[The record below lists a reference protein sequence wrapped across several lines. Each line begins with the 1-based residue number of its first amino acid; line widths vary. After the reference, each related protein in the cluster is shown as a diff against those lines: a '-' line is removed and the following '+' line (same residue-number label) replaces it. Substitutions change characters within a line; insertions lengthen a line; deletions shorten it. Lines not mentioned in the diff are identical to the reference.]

1 MTRAVRATSLLAFDP
16 PRPMPLT
23 RTPPPRF
30 SVENFVID
38 PARMYF
44 TPRTL
49 PILAIFAAL
58 GSARSLCAKSCSA
71 RTVSSFLRSITRNEP
86 SSSSAFTTWSAMP
99 LPMSYWPHQLSIV
112 P

>member
-1 MTRAVRATSLLAFDP
+1 M
-16 PRPMPLT
+16 
-23 RTPPPRF
+23 
-30 SVENFVID
+30 ID

-71 RTVSSFLRSITRNEP
+71 RTVSSFFRSITRNEP

-99 LPMSYWPHQLSIV
+99 LPMSYWPHQLLIV

>member
-1 MTRAVRATSLLAFDP
+1 M
-16 PRPMPLT
+16 
-23 RTPPPRF
+23 
-30 SVENFVID
+30 ID

-44 TPRTL
+44 TPSTL
-49 PILAIFAAL
+49 PILASLAAL

-71 RTVSSFLRSITRNEP
+71 RIVSSFFLSMTRKEP